1 VSFNTRSNIFG
12 QGGAIQS
19 PIQRMNGSGMVLSG
33 GIVSDDNR
41 NNPAVEQSILRG
53 MKMMMMSDTENSM
66 DALRI
71 GDQHQNQYQN

>member
-1 VSFNTRSNIFG
+1 
-12 QGGAIQS
+12 
-19 PIQRMNGSGMVLSG
+19 MNGSGMVLSG
-33 GIVSDDNR
+33 GITSDDHR

-71 GDQHQNQYQN
+71 GD

>member
-1 VSFNTRSNIFG
+1 MSFNTRSNIFG

-71 GDQHQNQYQN
+71 GDQHQHQYQN

>member
-1 VSFNTRSNIFG
+1 
-12 QGGAIQS
+12 
-19 PIQRMNGSGMVLSG
+19 MNGSGMVLSG
-33 GIVSDDNR
+33 GITSEDNR

-71 GDQHQNQYQN
+71 GDQYQNQFQN

>member
-1 VSFNTRSNIFG
+1 
-12 QGGAIQS
+12 
-19 PIQRMNGSGMVLSG
+19 MVLSG
-33 GIVSDDNR
+33 GIVSEDNR

-71 GDQHQNQYQN
+71 EN